1 MRLPSA
7 LIGSTEIIIDRW
19 LNASGASP
27 LSEEL
32 AGKQLRIEIET
43 NGNHGPLTLL
53 LLLDRNGIRLL
64 QEDAETLLT
73 SVDATI
79 SGTPGALLALVLDK
93 SADQAEQPR
102 ISGDLQLVSKLSA
115 HLHQGNF
122 NLETLLTDF
131 TGPQTAYHVSQW
143 AGQTMNWLAD
153 SGKKLSANFADYLTY
168 ETNTLITPEEW
179 RDLVEQLAELE
190 RRAGALQRRLTALTE
205 SKW

>member
-102 ISGDLQLVSKLSA
+102 ISGDLQLVSKLS
-115 HLHQGNF
+115 
-122 NLETLLTDF
+122 
-131 TGPQTAYHVSQW
+131 
-143 AGQTMNWLAD
+143 
-153 SGKKLSANFADYLTY
+153 
-168 ETNTLITPEEW
+168 
-179 RDLVEQLAELE
+179 
-190 RRAGALQRRLTALTE
+190 
-205 SKW
+205 